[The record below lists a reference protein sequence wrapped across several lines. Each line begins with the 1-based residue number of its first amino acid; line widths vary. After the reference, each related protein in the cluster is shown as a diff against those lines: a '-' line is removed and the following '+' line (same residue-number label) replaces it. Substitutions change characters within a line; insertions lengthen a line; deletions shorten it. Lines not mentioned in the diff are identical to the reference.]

1 MDEILT
7 PRLRLRL
14 MSTQFLEASLRNNSA
29 SAEDLIGLK
38 IPWECFQEKA
48 IMTRRLRDC
57 RSDPAY
63 EPWSLRAIGLSA
75 SGVMIGRIG
84 FHTRPNPDYLREFVT
99 DGVELGYGVFSA
111 YRRQGF
117 AQEAIQGMLHW
128 AATQHGVSRFVV
140 SISPTNDASMALARK
155 LGFARIGGH
164 QDEVDGFE
172 EVYSLS
178 GEALERFLAR
188 PKLPEDGSPARDWD
202 SPPKSSG

>member
-1 MDEILT
+1 MDEIVT

-14 MSTQFLEASLRNNSA
+14 MSAQFLEASLRNDSA
-29 SAEDLIGLK
+29 SAEALIGLK
-38 IPWECFQEKA
+38 IPSEWFQEKA
-48 IMTRRLRDC
+48 I
-57 RSDPAY
+57 
-63 EPWSLRAIGLSA
+63 
-75 SGVMIGRIG
+75 MIGRIG
-84 FHTRPNPDYLREFVT
+84 FHTRPDPEYLREFVT
-99 DGVELGYGVFSA
+99 DGVELGYGIFSE

-140 SISPTNDASMALARK
+140 SISPANDASMALARK